1 MEPQNPPKKR
11 PKNDPKSGVEN
22 RPKAESEIHPKTGLK
37 STTKGPRTAIKVK
50 SRHQGK
56 EQIKLRK
63 RLLGNEQQGNLR
75 NCTKLRNSL
84 LGNGELAS
92 LAYGSLKELYE
103 I

>member
-1 MEPQNPPKKR
+1 MR
-11 PKNDPKSGVEN
+11 P
-22 RPKAESEIHPKTGLK
+22 
-37 STTKGPRTAIKVK
+37 KGPRTAFKVK

-92 LAYGSLKELYE
+92 LAYGSLKELDE